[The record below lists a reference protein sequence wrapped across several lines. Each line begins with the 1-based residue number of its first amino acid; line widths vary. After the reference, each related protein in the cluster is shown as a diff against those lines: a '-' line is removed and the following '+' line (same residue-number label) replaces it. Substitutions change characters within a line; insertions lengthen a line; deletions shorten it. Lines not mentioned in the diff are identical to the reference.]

1 MGLLRRMGGSA
12 LAGGIAAGAMLSL
25 LQALWLTPLILQA
38 ERHEADG
45 HPLPGSRP
53 DALESLPGVTEF
65 LPDATE
71 VLSSDVKF
79 LRRAAR
85 SVPGNLIVG
94 VGFGLLLSAGFA
106 WRGGN
111 TDARKGLLWGAAGY
125 AAFMLA
131 PALELPPALPG
142 MAQGPVL
149 TRQLWWLGTVA
160 ATAAGLGQLAFARG
174 WWKVLGAVLLAL
186 PHLVGIPPPLP
197 ASPGGPPEA
206 LISEF
211 RLAVLI
217 SGALFWAV
225 LGSGCGW
232 MWGRMR
238 GQELPGMEK

>member
-12 LAGGIAAGAMLSL
+12 LAGGIAAGALLSL
-25 LQALWLTPLILQA
+25 LQALWLTPLILQS
-38 ERHEADG
+38 ERYEADG
-45 HPLPGSRP
+45 HPPPGSRP
-53 DALESLPGVTEF
+53 DALVV
-65 LPDATE
+65 LPDATV
-71 VLSSDVKF
+71 VLPYDVKF
-79 LRRAAR
+79 LHRAAR

-111 TDARKGLLWGAAGY
+111 TDARKGLLWGVAGY
-125 AAFMLA
+125 AAFVLT
-131 PALELPPALPG
+131 PALGLPPALPG

-149 TRQLWWLGTVA
+149 ARQLWWLGTAA
-160 ATAAGLGQLAFARG
+160 ATAAGLALLVFARG
-174 WWKVLGAVLLAL
+174 RWKVLGAMLLPL
-186 PHLVGIPPPLP
+186 PHLMGVPAPLP

-211 RLAVLI
+211 RLAVLV

-232 MWGRMR
+232 MWGRMGRR
-238 GQELPGMEK
+238 GRDLNEMKK